1 MTKTILITGASKGIG
16 NGLANLFA
24 SNNYT
29 VIGTSR
35 KHTIDTAEASNVQIF
50 QLDLADTKSIE
61 TFVGEIKRHH
71 IKIDVLINN
80 AAVGSDLDTNI
91 PEENSFKETFDTN
104 VTGTVLLTEQLL
116 GIMNEHSKIINV
128 SSKMGSI
135 GICTGTD
142 SVAYRMSKAALNMYS
157 KILAN
162 RLVGKIIVATIHPG
176 WVRTELTAGNA
187 NAPLSKEESAAAI
200 FSFVESNFKTGI
212 YWNAIEQ
219 KEMEW

>member
-1 MTKTILITGASKGIG
+1 MTKTVLITGSSKGIG
-16 NGLANLFA
+16 NALANLFS
-24 SNNYT
+24 SNGYS

-35 KHTIDTAEASNVQIF
+35 KEASNYAEASNVQMF
-50 QLDLADTKSIE
+50 QLNLADTKSIE
-61 TFVGEIKRHH
+61 TFVGEIKKQH
-71 IKIDVLINN
+71 IKLDVLINN
-80 AAVGSDLDTNI
+80 AAVGTDLGTNI

-116 GIMNEHSKIINV
+116 DIMNVHSKIINV

-135 GICTGTD
+135 GICSDTD

-162 RLVGKIIVATIHPG
+162 RLGEKITVATIHPG
-176 WVRTELTAGNA
+176 WVRTGLTQDNA